1 MYENVLY
8 YGGNLFISFF
18 SVFAGI
24 SSDNG
29 AFLDFTASSCLM
41 MPFSPISR
49 V

>member
-1 MYENVLY
+1 MKMCCIMGE
-8 YGGNLFISFF
+8 ISLSVSF
-18 SVFAGI
+18 SIFAGI

-29 AFLDFTASSCLM
+29 ALLDFRASSCLM